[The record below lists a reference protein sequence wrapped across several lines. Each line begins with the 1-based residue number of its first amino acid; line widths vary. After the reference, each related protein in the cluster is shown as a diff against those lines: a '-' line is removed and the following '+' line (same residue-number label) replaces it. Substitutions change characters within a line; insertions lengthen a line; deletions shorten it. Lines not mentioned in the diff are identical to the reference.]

1 MSYDNIPR
9 ELRELKSWVNFGK
22 KDCPEKEYKKPYTP
36 GTYYGAR
43 ANDPKTWR
51 TFNEALAEV
60 KAGHFAGV
68 GFELTG
74 SGIVAIDFDGCITG
88 GVLNE
93 IVAKWI
99 ERFDSY
105 TEISPSGK
113 GIHILCRGKLPGTS
127 RKTKAGEM
135 YDTGRY
141 MTMTGNVYG
150 EVKPLRDAQ
159 GDIDALYAL
168 LSDKRDTPTQAPVD
182 RAPVALDDAELIN
195 KAIQSSAKFAALWNG
210 DISGYPSHSEADQAL
225 CNLLAFWTNGDE
237 RRIDSLFRCSGLMR
251 EKWDKPTAGS
261 TYGANT
267 IKEAIR
273 TMTSGYDPGERTQ
286 IKTAPQKVA
295 DSGDIW
301 QLFKT
306 LDKFKEEEATWLVP
320 SWIPEGYITLLAA
333 DGGVGKTTMWCHIIA
348 ALSSGTTCILDPP
361 EYTREQKKIVFI
373 TTEDSVRKKLRKKL
387 REAGANMKNIIT
399 PDFAADTNNL
409 LRDLKFG
416 TELMSQM
423 IEHFSANLYI
433 FDPVQGFVP
442 PGINM
447 GSRNAMRD
455 CMAPL
460 IPIGEKTGAAYI
472 VVCHSN
478 KRKGAYGRDRIADS
492 ADLWD
497 IARSVIMA
505 GYTETQDIRYLSN
518 EKNNY
523 SAYPETVLFSI
534 DNGGQI
540 VKEGTTWKHDREYVL
555 NAAIST
561 TKPKREDCKEYI
573 LNTLREAGGEMS
585 TNDLDKK
592 ANTAGYSFKTL
603 RNAKSELKEENKIG
617 TFSTGY
623 GKSKKWHTQLI
634 QNPDFEE
641 LPETITTPF
650 EGG

>member
-1 MSYDNIPR
+1 M
-9 ELRELKSWVNFGK
+9 
-22 KDCPEKEYKKPYTP
+22 
-36 GTYYGAR
+36 
-43 ANDPKTWR
+43 NDIT
-51 TFNEALAEV
+51 NENNALS
-60 KAGHFAGV
+60 FLMDSGV
-68 GFELTG
+68 
-74 SGIVAIDFDGCITG
+74 
-88 GVLNE
+88 
-93 IVAKWI
+93 
-99 ERFDSY
+99 
-105 TEISPSGK
+105 P
-113 GIHILCRGKLPGTS
+113 
-127 RKTKAGEM
+127 
-135 YDTGRY
+135 
-141 MTMTGNVYG
+141 
-150 EVKPLRDAQ
+150 
-159 GDIDALYAL
+159 
-168 LSDKRDTPTQAPVD
+168 
-182 RAPVALDDAELIN
+182 LDDIEKLRRDGLSFDDMVSAVKSMQARGEAPGGNDN
-195 KAIQSSAKFAALWNG
+195 KN
-210 DISGYPSHSEADQAL
+210 
-225 CNLLAFWTNGDE
+225 
-237 RRIDSLFRCSGLMR
+237 
-251 EKWDKPTAGS
+251 
-261 TYGANT
+261 
-267 IKEAIR
+267 
-273 TMTSGYDPGERTQ
+273 
-286 IKTAPQKVA
+286 V
-295 DSGDIW
+295 W

-306 LDKFKEEEATWLVP
+306 LDKFKEEESTWLVP

-650 EGG
+650 EGGYVRKSRKGQ